1 MQTRSPLARPRV
13 DHWRYR
19 LTFPES
25 PNNVLLLIVLLPLLL
40 GTVST
45 LWLGRR
51 SRWGSAVVA
60 FAITSASL
68 ALLVGQGVAVMAG
81 ETVMNVWP
89 WVPSLGLNLGFR
101 LDGLSLVFA
110 GLILF
115 IGLLIIVYAHY
126 YLSAKDSAAKFY
138 SLMMLFM
145 AAMLGVVLSDNL
157 LLLVVFWELT
167 SLSSFLLVGYWSH
180 RPDARAGAR
189 QALAVT
195 GGGGLAML
203 GGFVLLGQ
211 IAGTHELSAMAAH
224 AAAIQADPRF
234 LPALLLILVGAFT
247 KSAQFPFHFWLPDA
261 MAAPTPVSAY
271 LHSATMVKAGVFL
284 LMRMWPVLA
293 GSGWF
298 EAIVSGVGLFT
309 VVFAA
314 FIAIFKH
321 DLKALLAYST
331 VSHLGLMVFL
341 VGVGSPLAAVAA
353 VFHLLNHAT
362 FKASLF
368 MIAGIVDHETH
379 SRDMR
384 QLGGL
389 YRLMPWTA
397 TLSMVAAAS
406 MAGVPLT
413 NGFLSKEMFFTE
425 AVNGAVAIAGRWG
438 VDAWVVPVLVT
449 LAGVFSVAYAL
460 RFVHDTYFNG
470 RYGEMRPAPDGP
482 APGEAPIAIDGPE
495 VGPARAALLP
505 HPHDPPLGMRLPAL
519 LLVTMCLVVGLLP
532 AITFGPLV
540 HVAASAVTGQALPE
554 YHLALWHGFNLPL
567 LMSVVALAAGAS
579 LYLWLARGRW
589 LHHIA
594 SERWFGPFTG
604 RAVFEGSSNGLFALA
619 GRISLRLE
627 NGSLQRYLA
636 WLVAAAVVVGA
647 VPLLGGGGIGTG
659 PRELLPANAL
669 AIAVWLLLG
678 ATCLT
683 MVVTHQ
689 RRFQLVVLLGVVGL
703 VVSLSFVSLSAPDL
717 ALTQLS
723 VELVSTVL
731 LLMGLAL
738 LPAQTPRES
747 SAGRRARDG
756 LLALVGG
763 AGMAWLAWV
772 LLTRGHESIAWYFL
786 ENALPVAGGSN
797 VVNVIL
803 VDFRGYDTYGEITV
817 LGIAA
822 IGVLALME
830 GLHIRR
836 PLADGAGRRWTF
848 VDPPLLLRVAAS
860 VVLPVALVFS
870 VYIFMRGH
878 NLPGGG
884 FIAGLITSVALVLQL
899 MSIGQARAESLV
911 HAQGGRR
918 FVRWIGAGLGIAG
931 LTGAAAFV
939 FGRPFLTSAFGHP
952 QLPLLGE
959 LPLASAALFDLGV
972 YLTVVGA
979 TLLTISSLGNA
990 SREGLPSRDAGRAD
1004 GDAPHPTPQ
1013 PSPGAAAS

>member
-1 MQTRSPLARPRV
+1 M
-13 DHWRYR
+13 
-19 LTFPES
+19 
-25 PNNVLLLIVLLPLLL
+25 LLLIVLLPLLL
-40 GTVST
+40 GTLST
-45 LWLGRR
+45 FWLGSR
-51 SRWGSAVVA
+51 SRLGAAIVA
-60 FAITSASL
+60 FVITSASL
-68 ALLVGQGVAVMAG
+68 ALLVGQGAAVMAG

-101 LDGLSLVFA
+101 LDGLSMMFA

-115 IGLLIIVYAHY
+115 IGLLIIIYAHF
-126 YLSAKDSAAKFY
+126 YLSPKDSAAKFY

-180 RPDARAGAR
+180 RADARAGAR

-211 IAGTHELSAMAAH
+211 IAGTYELSAMAAN

-284 LMRMWPVLA
+284 LMRMSPVLA
-293 GSGWF
+293 GSGHF
-298 EAIVSGVGLFT
+298 EAIVTTVGLVT
-309 VVFAA
+309 VLFAA

-321 DLKALLAYST
+321 DLKGLLAYST
-331 VSHLGLMVFL
+331 VSHLGLITFL
-341 VGVGSPLAAVAA
+341 VGLGSPLAAVAA
-353 VFHLLNHAT
+353 VFHVLNHAT

-389 YRLMPWTA
+389 YKLMPWTA

-425 AVNGAVAIAGRWG
+425 AVAGTAGMTGAWF
-438 VDAWVVPVLVT
+438 WLVPVLVT
-449 LAGVFSVAYAL
+449 LAGVFSVAYSL

-470 RYGEMRPAPDGP
+470 
-482 APGEAPIAIDGPE
+482 
-495 VGPARAALLP
+495 ALGDVP
-505 HPHDPPLGMRLPAL
+505 NKHPHEPPLGMKLPAM
-519 LLVTMCLVVGLLP
+519 LLVTMCIVVGLLP

-540 HVAASAVTGQALPE
+540 HVAATAMVGAPLPE

-567 LMSVVALAAGAS
+567 LMSAVAVAVGVS
-579 LYLWLARGRW
+579 LYLWLARARW
-589 LHHIA
+589 LHRIS
-594 SERWFGPFTG
+594 SESWFGRFNG
-604 RAVFEGSSNGLFALA
+604 RSAFEGASDGLFSLS
-619 GRISLRLE
+619 GRISIRLE

-636 WLVAAAVVVGA
+636 WMVGAAVVVA
-647 VPLLGGGGIGTG
+647 AAPLVGGGGIGAG
-659 PRELLPANAL
+659 SRELLPANAL
-669 AIAVWLLLG
+669 AVAIWLLLG
-678 ATCLT
+678 ATCLAI
-683 MVVTHQ
+683 VFTHH
-689 RRFQLVVLLGVVGL
+689 RRFQSVVLLGVVGL
-703 VVSLSFVSLSAPDL
+703 AVSLTFVSLSAPDL

-738 LPAQTPRES
+738 LPAQSPRES
-747 SAGRRARDG
+747 STGRRTRDA
-756 LLALVGG
+756 LLALIGG
-763 AGMAWLAWV
+763 AGVAWLAWV

-786 ENALPVAGGSN
+786 DKSLPLGGGSN

-830 GLHIRR
+830 GMTARR
-836 PLADGAGRRWTF
+836 PLADAAGRRWTF
-848 VDPPLLLRVAAS
+848 VDQPLLLRVAAS

-878 NLPGGG
+878 NMPGGG

-899 MSIGQARAESLV
+899 MSLGQARAEALLRA
-911 HAQGGRR
+911 HGGRR
-918 FVRWIGAGLGIAG
+918 FVRWIGTGLGIAG
-931 LTGAAAFV
+931 LTGAGAFL
-939 FGRPFLTSAFGHP
+939 FGKPFLTSAHGHP
-952 QLPLLGE
+952 HVGWLGE

-972 YLTVVGA
+972 YFTVVGA
-979 TLLTISSLGNA
+979 TLLTISVLGTA
-990 SREGLPSRDAGRAD
+990 SREGIPSRDAGPVHED
-1004 GDAPHPTPQ
+1004 GPDT
-1013 PSPGAAAS
+1013 STLGARP